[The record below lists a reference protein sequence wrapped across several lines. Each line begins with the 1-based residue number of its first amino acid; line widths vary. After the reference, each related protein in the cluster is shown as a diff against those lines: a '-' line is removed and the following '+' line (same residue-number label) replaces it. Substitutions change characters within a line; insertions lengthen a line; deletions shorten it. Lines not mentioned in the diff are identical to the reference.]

1 MIEFN
6 FCWWHLQG
14 FISLQEPFYFGGGEY
29 EHSYFI
35 CMGHDHGR
43 YSIYNRRINRRSI
56 VMKLLD
62 DEKTLKDEPT
72 VAVVT
77 WGGGFSLVN

>member
-1 MIEFN
+1 
-6 FCWWHLQG
+6 
-14 FISLQEPFYFGGGEY
+14 
-29 EHSYFI
+29 
-35 CMGHDHGR
+35 MGHDHGR